1 MKKHLALI
9 AAAGI
14 LGLGGC
20 YGSYTNP
27 TTFTLAVADAPVDG
41 AEHVTLAFTGV
52 QIQPSAGNTLEYDF
66 GAPQVDRKSTR
77 LNSSHPSISYAVFC
91 LKKKTSYYT

>member
-52 QIQPSAGNTLEYDF
+52 QIQPSAGNTL
-66 GAPQVDRKSTR
+66 
-77 LNSSHPSISYAVFC
+77 
-91 LKKKTSYYT
+91 